1 MITPQVQVAVFWGR
15 RQGNTWIQRR
25 EYTVLREHIHCACGK
40 SVLFPIVVSHKF
52 DSNQIWLLTGWQSL
66 EFSVLFELLNYLRQ
80 WLQPVLFVH
89 SARQVAHTYSM
100 E

>member
-1 MITPQVQVAVFWGR
+1 MLYFGGGGKGIPGFNAES
-15 RQGNTWIQRR
+15 I
-25 EYTVLREHIHCACGK
+25 VLREHTRRSCGK

-52 DSNQIWLLTGWQSL
+52 DSNQIWLLTGWQPL

-80 WLQPVLFVH
+80 GLQPVLFVH

>member
-1 MITPQVQVAVFWGR
+1 MLYFGGGGKEIPGFNAES
-15 RQGNTWIQRR
+15 I
-25 EYTVLREHIHCACGK
+25 VLREHTRRSCGK

-52 DSNQIWLLTGWQSL
+52 DSNQIWLVTGWQPL